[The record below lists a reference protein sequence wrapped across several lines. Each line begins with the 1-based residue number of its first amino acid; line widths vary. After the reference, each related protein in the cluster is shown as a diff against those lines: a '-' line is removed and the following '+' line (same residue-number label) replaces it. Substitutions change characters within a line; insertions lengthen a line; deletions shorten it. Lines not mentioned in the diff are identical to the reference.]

1 MKLRVTNCLLKSL
14 GQLLKR
20 MHQSFRDEPPTKLTK
35 PTSFVRVSVPS
46 NCTHRFIT
54 FFTQIGRSSFESLPK
69 LWRLMPILERRLRTV
84 TAAEIRELSKGKL
97 RSTLLDGGLLS

>member
-1 MKLRVTNCLLKSL
+1 
-14 GQLLKR
+14 

-46 NCTHRFIT
+46 NCTHWFIT
-54 FFTQIGRSSFESLPK
+54 FFAQIGRSSFESLPK

-84 TAAEIRELSKGKL
+84 TAAEIRELSKWKL